1 MASVIDDQRA
11 AFASLVGSTSN
22 GYYRLDVSTTAA
34 TFDDLPRGRYIVR
47 MTGGP
52 ELIGIATG
60 ATATEPTSNS
70 LIATGTGGAFA
81 SGDTY
86 DHETTG
92 DFSAIVLGGSGSGR
106 LYLVK
111 LP

>member
-1 MASVIDDQRA
+1 VSNHNDNLYA
-11 AFASLVGSTSN
+11 AFASFVGTTSN

-34 TFDDLPRGRYIVR
+34 TFDDLPKGRYVVR

-60 ATATEPTSNS
+60 ATATDPSSNN
-70 LIATGTGGAFA
+70 LAGGTGGAFA

-86 DHETTG
+86 VHESAA
-92 DFSAIVLGGSGSGR
+92 DASAIVLGGSGSGR

-111 LP
+111 IV

>member
-11 AFASLVGSTSN
+11 AFASLVGSTAN

-34 TFDDLPRGRYIVR
+34 TFDDLPKGRYIVR

-60 ATATEPTSNS
+60 ATATEPSSNN
-70 LIATGTGGAFA
+70 LTGGTGGAFA